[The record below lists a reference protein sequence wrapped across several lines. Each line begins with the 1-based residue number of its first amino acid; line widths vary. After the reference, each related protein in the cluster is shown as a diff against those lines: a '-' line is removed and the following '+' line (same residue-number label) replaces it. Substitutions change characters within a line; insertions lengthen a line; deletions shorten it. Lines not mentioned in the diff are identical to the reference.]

1 MKKMEI
7 IELDINSVIPFDRN
21 PRYNEQAVTTLAECI
36 RQFGWTSPILLDENK
51 VIICG
56 HTRLKAAKQLGMKKV
71 PCIIAKDLTPEQV
84 MAHRIA
90 DNRLSELTAWNYEL
104 LISESEY
111 LKEAGFDL
119 SWLNIEMVDLDMP
132 DEIKEGKTE
141 NDAIPEMSEAIVSV
155 PGEIYKCGDHLLMCG
170 DSMSEDDLYDL
181 MGKSKA
187 NLYLTD
193 PPYNVNI
200 ASENGK
206 KIQNDDMSDSRFYAF
221 LEIVFMNVIKF
232 MDKNCIFYIYYAMAE
247 FVNFHL
253 AARAAGLEVK
263 QELQWIKKH
272 FVLGRH
278 DYHYKSEPCMYGWLK
293 GAQYVWYGARLAS
306 NLFKYKKPNV
316 NKDHPTPKPVDML
329 IEFLKNSTK
338 RGDIVLDSF
347 GGSGSTMIACEQTG
361 RKCRMMEL
369 DPKYCDVIRR
379 RWAEFVYGE
388 GCDWQQYTP
397 TINKKD
403 IDNG

>member
-7 IELDINSVIPFDRN
+7 VELDVNSVIPYERN
-21 PRYNEQAVTTLAECI
+21 PRYNEQAVASLAQCI
-36 RQFGWTSPILLDENK
+36 KLFGWTSPILLDENN

-56 HTRLKAAKQLGMKKV
+56 HTRLKAALQLGMKKV
-71 PCIIAKDLTPEQV
+71 PCIIAKGLTPEQV

-90 DNRLSELTAWNYEL
+90 DNRLAELTAWNYEL

-111 LKEAGFDL
+111 LKDAGFDL
-119 SWLNIEMVDLDMP
+119 SWLNIEMVDVDMP
-132 DEIKEGKTE
+132 DEVKEGKTDA
-141 NDAIPEMSEAIVSV
+141 NAIPDVAEEVRSI
-155 PGEIYKCGDHLLMCG
+155 PGEIYQLGEHRLMCG
-170 DSMSEDDLYDL
+170 DASEESDLFDL
-181 MGKSKA
+181 MGNLKA

-200 ASENGK
+200 KSENGN
-206 KIQNDDMSDSRFYAF
+206 KIKNDSMSDARFYSF
-221 LEIVFMNVIKF
+221 LDIVFQNVRKF
-232 MDKNCIFYIYYAMAE
+232 LDKNCIFYIYYAAAE
-247 FVNFHL
+247 YVNFHL
-253 AARAAGLEVK
+253 AARANDFEVK

-278 DYHYKSEPCMYGWLK
+278 DYHYKSEPCMYGWVK

-316 NKDHPTPKPVDML
+316 NKDHPTPKPVEML

-347 GGSGSTMIACEQTG
+347 GGSGSTLIACEQTG

-379 RWAEFVYGE
+379 RWAEFVYGD
-388 GCDWQQYTP
+388 GCDWQEHTP
-397 TINKKD
+397 VLKEKD
-403 IDNG
+403 A